1 MKVKL
6 LYFYIMKTE
15 GLCMELKEY
24 LRVVRK
30 RWWVLALTVLLCFG
44 AAIAYNSK
52 YEPMYRAS
60 VDLIVNEPSISSTGQ
75 AQVDSNSIEANLK
88 LINTYKKIITSDS
101 ITKLVVERHPEL
113 NLTSTQVGNKLMID
127 STQNTQV
134 INVSVEDTSYERAAT
149 IANSTGNVFVSQ
161 IPEIMQVNN
170 VSVLNAADPNL
181 SASPVNDHKQML
193 IVISLVVGLLLG
205 LGIMFLLEYL
215 DDSVK
220 TEFDVEDAIGLPV
233 LAKVDRIAKSD
244 LKNQQADPSGQ
255 QEDSALLRTANE
267 QR

>member
-1 MKVKL
+1 
-6 LYFYIMKTE
+6 
-15 GLCMELKEY
+15 MELKEY
-24 LRVVRK
+24 MSVITK
-30 RWWVLALTVLLCFG
+30 RWWVLALTVLLCFA
-44 AAIAYNSK
+44 AAIAYNMK
-52 YEPMYRAS
+52 YQPLYKAS

-113 NLTSTQVGNKLMID
+113 NLTSTQISDKLMID

-134 INVSVEDTSYERAAT
+134 INVAVEDASYEKAAT
-149 IANSTGNVFVSQ
+149 IANSTGNVFISQ

-181 SASPVNDHKQML
+181 SAQPVNDHRNML
-193 IVISLVVGLLLG
+193 IALSLVVGLILG
-205 LGIMFLLEYL
+205 FGIIFLLEYL

-220 TEFDVEDAIGLPV
+220 TELDVEDAIGLPV

-244 LKNQQADPSGQ
+244 LKNQQTNYSGQ
-255 QEDSALLRTANE
+255 QQQEEATVLRTANE

>member
-1 MKVKL
+1 
-6 LYFYIMKTE
+6 
-15 GLCMELKEY
+15 MELKEY
-24 LRVVRK
+24 LGVIKK
-30 RWWVLALTVLLCFG
+30 RWWVLALTVLVCVV
-44 AAIAYNSK
+44 AAIAFNSRYQPLYK
-52 YEPMYRAS
+52 AS

-113 NLTSTQVGNKLMID
+113 NLTSSQISDKLMID

-134 INVSVEDTSYERAAT
+134 INVSVQDSSYEKAAT
-149 IANSTGNVFVSQ
+149 IANSTGNVFISQ

-181 SASPVNDHKQML
+181 SPTPVNDHRQM
-193 IVISLVVGLLLG
+193 VIILSLVVGLVIG
-205 LGIMFLLEYL
+205 LGILFLMEYL

-220 TEFDVEDAIGLPV
+220 TEFDVEHAIGLPV
-233 LAKVDRIAKSD
+233 LAKVERVAKSD
-244 LKNQQADPSGQ
+244 LKNRQVHGP
-255 QEDSALLRTANE
+255 DSAEETAVLRPANE

>member
-1 MKVKL
+1 MNA
-6 LYFYIMKTE
+6 E
-15 GLCMELKEY
+15 GSCMELKEY
-24 LRVVRK
+24 LSVIKK
-30 RWWVLALTVLLCFG
+30 RWWVLALTVLVCFA
-44 AAIAYNSK
+44 AAIAFNSK
-52 YEPMYRAS
+52 YQPLYKAS

-75 AQVDSNSIEANLK
+75 TQVDSNSIEANLK

-113 NLTSTQVGNKLMID
+113 NLTSTQIGDKLMID

-134 INVSVEDTSYERAAT
+134 INVSVEDPSYETAAT
-149 IANSTGNVFVSQ
+149 IANSTGNVFISQ

-181 SASPVNDHKQML
+181 SAAPVNDHRQMV
-193 IVISLVVGLLLG
+193 IVLSLVVGLLLG
-205 LGIMFLLEYL
+205 FGIIFLIEYL

-220 TEFDVEDAIGLPV
+220 TEFDVEHAIGLPV
-233 LAKVDRIAKSD
+233 LAKVERIAKGD
-244 LKNQQADPSGQ
+244 LKNQQTNYSGQ
-255 QEDSALLRTANE
+255 PEESAVLRTANE

>member
-1 MKVKL
+1 
-6 LYFYIMKTE
+6 
-15 GLCMELKEY
+15 MELKEY
-24 LRVVRK
+24 LSVIKK
-30 RWWVLALTVLLCFG
+30 RWWVLGLALLLCLA

-52 YEPMYRAS
+52 YQPMYKAS
-60 VDLIVNEPSISSTGQ
+60 VDLIVNEPSITSTGQ

-134 INVSVEDTSYERAAT
+134 INVSVEDSSYETAAT
-149 IANSTGNVFVSQ
+149 IANSTGNVFISQ

-181 SASPVNDHKQML
+181 SPDPVNDHRQM
-193 IVISLVVGLLLG
+193 VIALALVVGLVLG

-220 TEFDVEDAIGLPV
+220 TEFDVENAIGLPV

-244 LKNQQADPSGQ
+244 LKNQASTYSGQ
-255 QEDSALLRTANE
+255 QEDTAVLRTANE